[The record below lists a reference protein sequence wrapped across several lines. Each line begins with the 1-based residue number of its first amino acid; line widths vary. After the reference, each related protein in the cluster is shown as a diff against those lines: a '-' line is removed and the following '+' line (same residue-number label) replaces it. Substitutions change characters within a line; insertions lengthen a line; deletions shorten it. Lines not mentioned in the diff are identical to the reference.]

1 MTFALR
7 ARGLR
12 KRFGAVT
19 ALDGVD
25 VELAPARCLAVL
37 GPNGAGKSTLLRLLA
52 GLARPTAGELE
63 IAGQDRKRLQRGD
76 ARGLVGYVGHATLLY
91 SELTAHENLVFAG
104 RMQGVADPAARA
116 TELLDSQELARV
128 AHRRVGTFSRGTSQR
143 LAIARALVHH
153 PRLLLFDE
161 PFTGLDR
168 GAADRLAGRLA
179 ALRDDGRSCILVTH
193 ELHQASRLAD
203 EAIVLARGQVVHRT
217 SGDGLER
224 EALESAY
231 AVAADGPA

>member
-19 ALDGVD
+19 ALNGVD
-25 VELAPARCLAVL
+25 VELTPGRCLAVL

-63 IAGQDRKRLQRGD
+63 VGGQDRKQLRRGD
-76 ARGLVGYVGHATLLY
+76 ARALVGYVGHATLLY

-116 TELLDSQELARV
+116 TQLLESQDLLHV
-128 AHRRVGTFSRGTSQR
+128 ADRRAGTFSRGTSQR
-143 LAIARALVHH
+143 LAIARALVHS

-168 GAADRLAGRLA
+168 AAADGLAARLA
-179 ALRDDGRSCILVTH
+179 ALREDGRSCVLVTH

-203 EAIVLARGQVVHRT
+203 EAVVLVRGEVAHRAA
-217 SGDGLER
+217 GAELGR
-224 EALESAY
+224 EALENAY
-231 AVAADGPA
+231 AVAADGPV